1 MAGVRLSAWGKTDV
15 GRMRDHNED
24 AIVVDGP
31 HQLFVVADGVGGRQ
45 AGEVAASM
53 VAKHIHTS
61 FRAFHAQWVAPGPT
75 RWEQAIGHLM
85 TAMPQWLNEASE
97 AIFNEAAANAVRQGM
112 KTTVVAFVMVGSRA
126 VVAHVGDSRLHLI
139 RGGQIYQLTKDHTL
153 LQMYLDLGVL
163 QPEQAN
169 TFKHRHVLSQSIGGK
184 PTVQVATS
192 TIDVFP
198 GDRFVACS
206 DGLSDL
212 VNADTI
218 KDVVQREAPEAATS
232 ALIELAN
239 ARGGRDNVTVVVVAA
254 DEPTAQQPRQEERRN
269 EHPRMRSEQKIELL
283 KGIPIFA
290 DLSFQERL
298 RVLSSSGDLRVPA
311 GTRIVT
317 EGEDGREFFVI
328 LHGDVS
334 VTKSGTEVNRI
345 GTGGHFGELALITDG
360 KRTATVTAM
369 AHSHVIRLSRDSL
382 MALIQNDP
390 ALGVK
395 LLWRFSQNLGN
406 QVIKL
411 TNTLASPRRY

>member
-1 MAGVRLSAWGKTDV
+1 MAGVRLSAWGNTDV

-45 AGEVAASM
+45 AGEIAASM
-53 VAKHIHTS
+53 VAKHVHTS
-61 FRAFHAQWVAPGPT
+61 FRAFHAQWIAPGPT

-85 TAMPQWLNEASE
+85 NAMPQWLNEASE
-97 AIFNEAAANAVRQGM
+97 AIFNDARANAVRQGM
-112 KTTVVAFVMVGSRA
+112 KTTAVVFAIVGSRA
-126 VVAHVGDSRLHLI
+126 VIAHVGDSRLHLV
-139 RGGQIYQLTKDHTL
+139 RSGQIYQLTKDHTL

-163 QPEQAN
+163 QPDQAN
-169 TFKHRHVLSQSIGGK
+169 SFKHRHVLSQSIGGK

-198 GDRFVACS
+198 GDRFIACS

-218 KDVVQREAPEAATS
+218 KDVIQREDPKAATK

-239 ARGGRDNVTVVVVAA
+239 ARGGRDNVTVVVVSA
-254 DEPTAQQPRQEERRN
+254 DETQAEQPREKR
-269 EHPRMRSEQKIELL
+269 PRMRSEQKIELL

-298 RVLSSSGDLRVPA
+298 RVLSSSGDLRVPP

-317 EGEDGREFFVI
+317 EGEEGREFFVI
-328 LHGDVS
+328 LHGEVAISKGD
-334 VTKSGTEVNRI
+334 TEVNRL
-345 GTGGHFGELALITDG
+345 GMGDHFGELALITDG
-360 KRTATVTAM
+360 KRTATVTAIS
-369 AHSHVIRLSRDSL
+369 HSHVIRLSRDSL

-395 LLWRFSQNLGN
+395 LLWRFSQNLGSR
-406 QVIKL
+406 VIEL
-411 TNTLASPRRY
+411 TNTLASQRRY